1 MADTATKVMKTTKPK
16 VAPAHPTYAVMVEA
30 AVKALKER
38 TGSSRQAIL
47 KYITANYKLGDD
59 TKKVGVPLRLALKK
73 GITAGTLKMAKETG
87 KGAGCY
93 KIGEKAKEEK
103 KPKKPVAKKPVAKK
117 PVAKKPKKDTVKKTA
132 KKPVQKVKTP
142 KKTNPKKAEKAKKVK
157 TPKKTV
163 KKPVAKK
170 APVKKA
176 TAKPKKK

>member
-1 MADTATKVMKTTKPK
+1 MGRSTFVRHKFTSERETIKTFKMADTATKVKKTTKPK
-16 VAPAHPTYAVMVEA
+16 VAPSHPTYAVMVDA

-73 GITAGTLKMAKETG
+73 GIFAGTLKMAKKTG

-103 KPKKPVAKKPVAKK
+103 KPVAKKPMK
-117 PVAKKPKKDTVKKTA
+117 
-132 KKPVQKVKTP
+132 KVKTP
-142 KKTNPKKAEKAKKVK
+142 KKMNPKKAEKAKKVK
-157 TPKKTV
+157 TPKKVV
-163 KKPVAKK
+163 KKP
-170 APVKKA
+170 
-176 TAKPKKK
+176 

>member
-1 MADTATKVMKTTKPK
+1 MADTATQVQKTTKPK
-16 VAPAHPTYAVMVEA
+16 VSPAHPTYAVMVEA

-38 TGSSRQAIL
+38 SGSSRQAIL

-73 GITAGTLKMAKETG
+73 GILAGTLKMAKETG

-103 KPKKPVAKKPVAKK
+103 KPKKPVAKKPKK
-117 PVAKKPKKDTVKKTA
+117 ETKKTVK
-132 KKPVQKVKTP
+132 KVKTP

-157 TPKKTV
+157 TPKKVV

-170 APVKKA
+170 VPVKKA
-176 TAKPKKK
+176 VAKPKKK

>member
-1 MADTATKVMKTTKPK
+1 MADTATKVKKTIKPK
-16 VAPAHPTYAVMVEA
+16 VAPTHPTYAVMVKA
-30 AVKALKER
+30 AVEALKER
-38 TGSSRQAIL
+38 SGSSRQAIL

-59 TKKVGVPLRLALKK
+59 SKKVGVPLRLALKK
-73 GITAGTLKMAKETG
+73 GIDAGTLKMAKESG

-103 KPKKPVAKKPVAKK
+103 KPKKPVAKKPKK
-117 PVAKKPKKDTVKKTA
+117 ETVKKTA
-132 KKPVQKVKTP
+132 KKPVKKVKTP
-142 KKTNPKKAEKAKKVK
+142 KKTTPKKAEKAKKVK

-170 APVKKA
+170 VPTKKA

>member
-1 MADTATKVMKTTKPK
+1 MADTATKVKKTTKPK
-16 VAPAHPTYAVMVEA
+16 VAPAHPTYAVMAEA

-103 KPKKPVAKKPVAKK
+103 KPKKLVAKK